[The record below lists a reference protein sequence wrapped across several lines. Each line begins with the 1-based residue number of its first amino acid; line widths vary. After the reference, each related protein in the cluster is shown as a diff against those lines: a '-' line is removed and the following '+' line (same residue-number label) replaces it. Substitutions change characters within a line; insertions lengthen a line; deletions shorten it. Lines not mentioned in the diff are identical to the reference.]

1 MEKWNLLAYD
11 SDELIVLC
19 KRSTCRNLRF
29 VNRYQGCFKAPH
41 TRCKGVKYVKT
52 ITERSL
58 LRRLRTFD
66 HTVEKTAE
74 IGKQVGFTDT
84 DMDETN
90 KTENDF
96 GLKDP
101 KGDTIYFNN
110 LDNVEQREPQDAKG
124 KIVAFSF
131 LPVFVF
137 LFYYHTPSKT
147 SNVNT
152 RNLKAWNHTVV

>member
-1 MEKWNLLAYD
+1 M
-11 SDELIVLC
+11 
-19 KRSTCRNLRF
+19 
-29 VNRYQGCFKAPH
+29 
-41 TRCKGVKYVKT
+41 
-52 ITERSL
+52 

-90 KTENDF
+90 KTGNDF

-101 KGDTIYFNN
+101 KGDTIYFNS
-110 LDNVEQREPQDAKG
+110 LDNVEQREPQDANG

-137 LFYYHTPSKT
+137 LFYYHTCIS
-147 SNVNT
+147 SE
-152 RNLKAWNHTVV
+152 HH